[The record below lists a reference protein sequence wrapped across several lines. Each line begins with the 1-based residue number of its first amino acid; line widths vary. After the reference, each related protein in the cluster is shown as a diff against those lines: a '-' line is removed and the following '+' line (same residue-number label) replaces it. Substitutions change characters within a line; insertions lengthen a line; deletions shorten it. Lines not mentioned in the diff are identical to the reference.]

1 MQVFPVSGTLGE
13 LSSFGKDWEALG
25 NRLQQPLPSKDARA
39 GAEVELEEASV
50 MSGLRGHLSWLSGR
64 ALPGCWRSG
73 ESRSSPLIVC
83 MCVCVVILDTFQ
95 QSFRKSSF
103 QVKLQKEEFSL
114 VVVEELVLWWCLG
127 HFLIPQICV

>member
-1 MQVFPVSGTLGE
+1 MQVFPVSGALGE

-73 ESRSSPLIVC
+73 ESRSSLIVC

-95 QSFRKSSF
+95 QSFRKSS
-103 QVKLQKEEFSL
+103 VSRSNCKKKSSA
-114 VVVEELVLWWCLG
+114 LWLLKNWCFG
-127 HFLIPQICV
+127 GV